1 MFHKTLSFA
10 ASLLMSATA
19 LKLTQDE
26 TEPLQLAQEQRQ
38 QTTLDFHVNVLN
50 KYPVDQKLTV
60 VETVTRQADTSH
72 DTQKGTSTVDIDYH
86 IVAIDGKHKDVWYNI
101 DMIIDHR
108 AASGLPPASDGT
120 VDMEIHVKSMR
131 KGGSHQYPTDD
142 WFTID
147 KMINFAPEGS
157 STEPVKG
164 GHCRNVKKGSWS
176 YTQNKIEQSGSFDV
190 CMDACDIFGGTVV
203 MEPYS
208 SSWYNS
214 KRTTPT
220 CKLTET
226 QCGKP
231 WWDDNRKICDVGCSQ
246 SGGWRKLKDATDPWS
261 GKTC

>member
-1 MFHKTLSFA
+1 MFRKTLSFA

-38 QTTLDFHVNVLN
+38 QTTLDLHINSVNHDPSN
-50 KYPVDQKLTV
+50 MKFTV
-60 VETVTRQADTSH
+60 VETVARQADTSF
-72 DTQKGTSTVDIDYH
+72 DTAGTTTVDLDYH
-86 IVAIDGKHKDVWYNI
+86 IVAVDGKHRDVWYNI

-108 AASGLPPASDGT
+108 AASGLQPASDGT

-131 KGGSHQYPTDD
+131 EGGSHQYPTDD

-147 KMINFAPEGS
+147 KMINFAPDGS
-157 STEPVKG
+157 STEPVTG

-176 YTQNKIEQSGSFDV
+176 YTQNQIEQTGSFDV

-203 MEPYS
+203 EEPYS
-208 SSWYNS
+208 STWYMM

-226 QCGKP
+226 
-231 WWDDNRKICDVGCSQ
+231 
-246 SGGWRKLKDATDPWS
+246 
-261 GKTC
+261 